1 VLDSQKKEL
10 AKEIRESEEYSEYK
24 QMKEHIKE
32 NAELKEKLKVILC
45 VGEKKANDYK
55 KSIKKQIEEGRQA
68 YIVCPLVEENEEINA
83 KSVMEMVEIYKNQ
96 VFTEFR
102 VEYMYGK
109 MKQKEKDFIMDEF
122 KNGNIDILISTTVI
136 EVGVNVPNSNIM
148 IIENADWSYDFK
160 YDTSKTLEEQS
171 ISEEA
176 KTVLAIIYM
185 RYFANEEE
193 KLDLINKIR
202 QNDELEE
209 NQKNEKY
216 NPDKIFDNVPKNI
229 TELENE
235 INLVNINE
243 KWYQRIFNKI
253 KFFFK
258 K

>member
-1 VLDSQKKEL
+1 MYNK
-10 AKEIRESEEYSEYK
+10 Y
-24 QMKEHIKE
+24 
-32 NAELKEKLKVILC
+32 LKEVHEVL
-45 VGEKKANDYK
+45 
-55 KSIKKQIEEGRQA
+55 
-68 YIVCPLVEENEEINA
+68 ENMPN
-83 KSVMEMVEIYKNQ
+83 
-96 VFTEFR
+96 
-102 VEYMYGK
+102 EYT
-109 MKQKEKDFIMDEF
+109 QKISPDFI
-122 KNGNIDILISTTVI
+122 K
-136 EVGVNVPNSNIM
+136 M

>member
-1 VLDSQKKEL
+1 MYNK
-10 AKEIRESEEYSEYK
+10 Y
-24 QMKEHIKE
+24 
-32 NAELKEKLKVILC
+32 LKEVHEVL
-45 VGEKKANDYK
+45 
-55 KSIKKQIEEGRQA
+55 
-68 YIVCPLVEENEEINA
+68 ENMPN
-83 KSVMEMVEIYKNQ
+83 
-96 VFTEFR
+96 
-102 VEYMYGK
+102 EYT
-109 MKQKEKDFIMDEF
+109 QKISPDFI
-122 KNGNIDILISTTVI
+122 K
-136 EVGVNVPNSNIM
+136 M

-171 ISEEA
+171 ISEES